1 VLNVISTIITAD
13 QQPAK
18 GSLIGVVGQI
28 LSLILIIILVKTTA
42 GSLIK
47 LGLAL
52 CISPILVYF
61 AANFILFRGP
71 YKKYKPRFSKIKLSY
86 TKDLFNLG
94 IIFFIIQIAGI
105 IQYQTANV
113 IIARNFSTADVTSY
127 NIVYKYFGIL
137 SMAFTI
143 FLTPFWSASTE
154 AYLKND
160 IAWIKNSIKKYNL
173 LNILLVIA
181 GVIMLVFAKNIYN
194 LWLGKGKVSIPF
206 SLSLWGFLFFNI
218 SIFGAKYVYFL
229 NGISALR
236 IQFYA
241 SIFSP
246 ILYIAVALLLIKYYH
261 MGVYALFIA
270 SIIGNFNG
278 FFLAPL
284 QYFHIIKKHKKGI
297 WIR

>member
-1 VLNVISTIITAD
+1 
-13 QQPAK
+13 
-18 GSLIGVVGQI
+18 
-28 LSLILIIILVKTTA
+28 
-42 GSLIK
+42 
-47 LGLAL
+47 
-52 CISPILVYF
+52 
-61 AANFILFRGP
+61 
-71 YKKYKPRFSKIKLSY
+71 
-86 TKDLFNLG
+86 
-94 IIFFIIQIAGI
+94 
-105 IQYQTANV
+105 
-113 IIARNFSTADVTSY
+113 
-127 NIVYKYFGIL
+127 
-137 SMAFTI
+137 MAFTI

-173 LNILLVIA
+173 LNIFLLVL
-181 GVIMLVFAKNIYN
+181 GVIMLIFAKEIYN

-206 SLSLWGFLFFNI
+206 SLSLWGFIFFNI

-246 ILYIAVALLLIKYYH
+246 ILYIVVALLLIKYYH

-284 QYFHIIKKHKKGI
+284 QYFQIIKRNKKGI
-297 WIR
+297 WIK